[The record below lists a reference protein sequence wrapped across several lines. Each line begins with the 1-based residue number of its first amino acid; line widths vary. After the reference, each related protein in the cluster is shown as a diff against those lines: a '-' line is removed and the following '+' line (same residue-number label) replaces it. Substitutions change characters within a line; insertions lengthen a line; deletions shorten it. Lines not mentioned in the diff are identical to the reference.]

1 MSSTIAF
8 AGDPHIG
15 VFARILED
23 LAIIAPQAPE
33 GFRAAIEEELDAEVV
48 ETTIQDSAIV
58 GALAAGNRQ
67 GVVISGLASREEVA
81 RISEHREV
89 MVLQDG
95 MNAAGNVILANDSF
109 CAVNPEIPLNVAEEI
124 GSFLR
129 VPVLRLSFAGYR
141 VVGKV
146 AVATNRGVLVHPRA
160 NPAEIAALEEAV
172 DLPIGVGTVNLGSGL
187 VGSGLLA
194 NTRGYLAGIGTSGFE
209 LGRIE
214 EVLGFL
220 E

>member
-1 MSSTIAF
+1 MGTTIAF

-15 VFARILED
+15 VFARVLED
-23 LAIIAPQAPE
+23 LVILAPHAP
-33 GFRAAIEEELDAEVV
+33 GNFRTAIEEELDAEIVD
-48 ETTIQDSAIV
+48 TTLQESAIV
-58 GALAAGNRQ
+58 GALAAGNRR
-67 GVVISGLASREEVA
+67 GVVVSGLAAREEVA

-89 MVLQDG
+89 MALDGG
-95 MNAAGNVILANDSF
+95 MNAAGNIILANDTL
-109 CAVNPEIPLNVAEEI
+109 AVVNPDLPLEIAEEI

-146 AVATNRGVLVHPRA
+146 AVATNRGILVHPRA
-160 NPAEIAALEEAV
+160 NPVEIARLEEAV
-172 DLPIGVGTVNLGSGL
+172 DIPIGVGTVNMGSGL

-194 NTRGYLAGIGTSGFE
+194 NSRGYLAGTGTSGFE

>member
-1 MSSTIAF
+1 MSATIAF

-15 VFARILED
+15 VFARVLED
-23 LAIIAPQAPE
+23 LAIVAPQAPE
-33 GFRAAIEEELDAEVV
+33 GFKAAIREEMDAEVV

-58 GALAAGNRQ
+58 GALVAGNRY
-67 GVVISGLASREEVA
+67 GVVVSGLASKEEVA
-81 RISEHREV
+81 RIEEHREV
-89 MVLQDG
+89 MLLEEG
-95 MNAAGNVILANDSF
+95 MNAAGNVILANDIF
-109 CAVNPEIPLNVAEEI
+109 AAVNPELPLEIAEEI

-141 VVGKV
+141 AVGKV
-146 AVATNRGVLVHPRA
+146 AVATNRGILVHPRV
-160 NPAEIAALEEAV
+160 NPAEIALLEEAV
-172 DLPIGVGTVNLGSGL
+172 DIPIGVGTVNMGSGL
-187 VGSGLLA
+187 VGAGLLA
-194 NTRGYLAGIGTSGFE
+194 NSRGYLAGIGTSGFE